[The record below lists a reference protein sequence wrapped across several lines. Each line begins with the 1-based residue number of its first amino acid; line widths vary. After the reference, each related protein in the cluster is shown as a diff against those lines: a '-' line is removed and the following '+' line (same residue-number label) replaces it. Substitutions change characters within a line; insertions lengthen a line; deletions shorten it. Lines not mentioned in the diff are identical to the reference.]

1 MKIIY
6 AGSPQYA
13 VAPLKAL
20 IASGYTVVAVV
31 TQPDKPVGRKKVL
44 TPTPVKSFALE
55 CGLPVLDCARLRD
68 HVNELAA
75 FGADLMI
82 TCAYGQILTAPILN
96 LFPMG
101 VYNLHASLLPK
112 YRGASPI
119 QSAILSGEEYT
130 GVTVMKTELALDCG
144 DILLVKRC
152 KIGGKTCGEL
162 SEELSELSAEAAV
175 EAAEILKNGAPALL
189 LQDETA
195 ATYCKK
201 IEKNDARINFAD
213 SATKVARLI
222 NAMSPSPA
230 AWCNFAGNA
239 LNILKATPVCGTGIA
254 NTAGAAGEVLSVDK
268 RGVAVLCGEGAILI
282 TALQFAGGKILS
294 AADVYNGRKLK
305 AGDRFD

>member
-20 IASGYTVVAVV
+20 IAGGYTVVAVV

-44 TPTPVKSFALE
+44 TPTPVKSFASE
-55 CGLPVLDCARLRD
+55 CGLPVLDYARLRD
-68 HVNELAA
+68 HVEELAA
-75 FGADLMI
+75 FKADLMI

-96 LFPMG
+96 AFALG

-119 QSAILSGEEYT
+119 QSAILAGEEYT

-152 KIGGKTCGEL
+152 KIGDKTCGEL
-162 SEELSELSAEAAV
+162 SEELSALSAEAAV
-175 EAAEILKNGAPALL
+175 EAAEILKKGAPALL
-189 LQDETA
+189 LQDEAA

-201 IEKNDARINFAD
+201 IVKEDARINFAD
-213 SATKVARLI
+213 GANKVARLI

-230 AWCNFAGNA
+230 AWCNFAGST
-239 LNILKATPVCGTGIA
+239 LNILKATVIDGAGIA
-254 NTAGAAGEVLSVDK
+254 DTAGEVLSVDK
-268 RGVAVLCGEGAILI
+268 RGVAVSCGEGAILI
-282 TALQFAGGKILS
+282 TALQFAGGKVLS